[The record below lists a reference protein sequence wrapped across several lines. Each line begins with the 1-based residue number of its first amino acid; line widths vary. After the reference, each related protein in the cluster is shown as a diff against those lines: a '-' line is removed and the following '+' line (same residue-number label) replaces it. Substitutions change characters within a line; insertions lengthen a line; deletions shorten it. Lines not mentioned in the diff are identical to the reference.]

1 MKVGN
6 FFKLFE
12 CPVFFEWNISPFQI
26 YGKLLFH
33 LLMPRHNKNWKKYRR
48 IIVTINQ
55 IEVSIDLNDKE
66 KIANPKDL
74 DIIDAAKNYNKKGKE
89 KRCYKKRQR
98 KDDNEKADDSSNQ
111 NDDSNLLIIDES
123 FFSNTLEDDN
133 DTSNEFY
140 DIYGFDQF

>member
-1 MKVGN
+1 
-6 FFKLFE
+6 
-12 CPVFFEWNISPFQI
+12 
-26 YGKLLFH
+26 
-33 LLMPRHNKNWKKYRR
+33 MPRHNKNWKKYRR